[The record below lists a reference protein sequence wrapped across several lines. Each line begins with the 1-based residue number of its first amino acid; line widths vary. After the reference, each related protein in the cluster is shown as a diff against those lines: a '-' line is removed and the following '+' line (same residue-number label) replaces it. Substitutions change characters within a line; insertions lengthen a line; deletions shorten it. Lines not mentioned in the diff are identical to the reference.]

1 MFLSKRVKDLSPSST
16 LRVTSLANKLISE
29 GQDVVSFAAGEPDF
43 DTPDFIKEAAIEAI
57 QKGFTKYTP
66 STGTNELKKAI
77 QDKFKKDNG
86 LDYSLDQIVVSSGA
100 KHCIYNI
107 IQAIIDDGDEVI
119 IPLPYWVSYPE
130 MVKAARGACRF
141 VGTRKENNF
150 KLTASELEDA
160 VSGKTKLL
168 ILNSPS
174 NPTGLIYSKDE
185 LKAIADVCLRRRI
198 YVLSD
203 EIYEKLVYDNLGHSS
218 IAGFNKDIFG
228 LTFTVNGVSKA
239 YSMTGWRIGYCA
251 GPLEAMSAI
260 KNLQDHSTSNPCS
273 IAQKAT
279 LKALTSPDDWTRS
292 MNLEFQRRRD
302 YLVDRIKNIPGIA
315 YIRPQGAFYLFC
327 DISSSGL
334 KSQEF
339 AMRFLDEEKVA
350 VIPGDGFGCDDYIR
364 LSFALN
370 IDKIKKGVDRLE
382 KWVKQLPKK
391 S

>member
-1 MFLSKRVKDLSPSST
+1 MILSRRIKDLSPSST
-16 LRVTSLANKLISE
+16 LRITSLANKLVSE

-86 LDYSLDQIVVSSGA
+86 LDYSLEQIVVSSGA

-107 IQAIIDDGDEVI
+107 IQALIDDGDEVI

-130 MVKAARGACRF
+130 MVKASGGLCRF
-141 VGTRKENNF
+141 VRTKEENNF
-150 KLTASELEDA
+150 KLTASELEKSATD
-160 VSGKTKLL
+160 KTKLL

-174 NPTGLIYSKDE
+174 NPTGAIYSGDE
-185 LKAIADVCLRRRI
+185 LKAIAQACLRRRL

-203 EIYEKLVYDNLGHSS
+203 EIYEKLVYDNLRHSS
-218 IAGFNKDIFG
+218 IAGFNKDIYDR
-228 LTFTVNGVSKA
+228 TFTVNGVSKA

-251 GPLEAMSAI
+251 GPLEAMNAV

-273 IAQKAT
+273 IAQKAA

-302 YLVDRIKNIPGIA
+302 YLVERINNIPGIA

-327 DISSSGL
+327 DISATGL

-339 AMRFLDEEKVA
+339 ATRFLDEEKVA
-350 VIPGDGFGCDDYIR
+350 VIPGDAFGRDDYVR

-370 IDKIKKGVDRLE
+370 IDKIKKGIDRLE
-382 KWVKQLPKK
+382 KWVKQLPRK